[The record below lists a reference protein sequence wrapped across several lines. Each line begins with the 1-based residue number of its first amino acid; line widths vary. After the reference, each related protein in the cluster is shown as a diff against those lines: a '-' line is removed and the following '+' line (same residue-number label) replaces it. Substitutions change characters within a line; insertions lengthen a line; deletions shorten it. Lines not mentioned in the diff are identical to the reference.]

1 MRRPAPGRD
10 CGVRLRLLLRC
21 GRPCQA
27 AVSIGISRVLSWR
40 NPPQVDVVCGAPARE
55 GGAEAEAEGEER
67 RSAVGGSLL
76 ALQVL

>member
-1 MRRPAPGRD
+1 
-10 CGVRLRLLLRC
+10 
-21 GRPCQA
+21 
-27 AVSIGISRVLSWR
+27 VLSWR